1 MQQQHK
7 RPSARVQIE
16 AQRRLRL
23 HLTTRPVI
31 KKISPTA
38 TGYVANIARIL
49 NSPDMPSRPN
59 TEWTP
64 PTEYKYM
71 ATFLP
76 DDEAALLIARC
87 ESWFESHAHP
97 VTVTVQK
104 AALDETPILELH
116 AKYPNQ
122 RPPLEETIDAW
133 RSAGMSEERM
143 NKYRT
148 WWNRMEATS
157 AERQKELE
165 RIFVK
170 YPSANKPVPKIKKV
184 IKAVNKKKA

>member
-1 MQQQHK
+1 MQFK
-7 RPSARVQIE
+7 RPALRV
-16 AQRRLRL
+16 RRGG
-23 HLTTRPVI
+23 V
-31 KKISPTA
+31 
-38 TGYVANIARIL
+38 
-49 NSPDMPSRPN
+49 SRPPQRVSPWAKGVAADIAHVMRN
-59 TEWTP
+59 QVLPGIPVTEWTP
-64 PTEYKYM
+64 PREYRYIAKH
-71 ATFLP
+71 LP
-76 DDEAALLIARC
+76 EDEAAMLIARC
-87 ESWFESHAHP
+87 ESWFEAHP
-97 VTVTVQK
+97 PPVHVTVEKPVIDTDV
-104 AALDETPILELH
+104 ILALH

-157 AERQKELE
+157 AERQKELD
-165 RIFVK
+165 RIFAK

>member
-1 MQQQHK
+1 MQQHK
-7 RPSARVQIE
+7 RPSARVRIE

-23 HLTTRPVI
+23 HLTTRPLI

-49 NSPDMPSRPN
+49 NTPDMPTRRM

-64 PTEYKYM
+64 PSEYLYIAK
-71 ATFLP
+71 TLP

-87 ESWFESHAHP
+87 ESWFESHKRP
-97 VTVTVQK
+97 KSVTVQ
-104 AALDETPILELH
+104 APALDETPILELY
-116 AKYPNQ
+116 AKYTDR
-122 RPPLEETIDAW
+122 RPPLEETIVAW
-133 RSAGMSEERM
+133 RSAGMSEERL
-143 NKYRT
+143 NKHRE
-148 WWNRMEATS
+148 WLNRMEATS
-157 AERQKELE
+157 AERQKDLDL
-165 RIFVK
+165 IFAK

>member
-1 MQQQHK
+1 MQHK
-7 RPSARVQIE
+7 RPSERVRIE
-16 AQRRLRL
+16 AQRRLQL
-23 HLTTRPVI
+23 HLTVHPLI

-49 NSPDMPSRPN
+49 NTPDMPTRRM

-64 PTEYKYM
+64 PSEYMYIAK
-71 ATFLP
+71 TLP
-76 DDEAALLIARC
+76 EDEAALLIARC
-87 ESWFESHAHP
+87 ESWFESHARP
-97 VTVTVQK
+97 VTVTVEK
-104 AALDETPILELH
+104 PALDETPILELH

-122 RPPLEETIDAW
+122 RPPLEDTIDAW
-133 RSAGMSEERM
+133 RSAGMSEESM

>member
-1 MQQQHK
+1 MQQHK
-7 RPSARVQIE
+7 RPSARVRIE
-16 AQRRLRL
+16 AQRRLRF
-23 HLTTRPVI
+23 HLTTHPLI

-38 TGYVANIARIL
+38 EGYVANIARML
-49 NSPDMPSRPN
+49 NSPDMPPLHK

-64 PTEYKYM
+64 PCEYRYIAK
-71 ATFLP
+71 TLP
-76 DDEAALLIARC
+76 EDEAEVLIARC
-87 ESWFESHAHP
+87 ESWFEAHARP
-97 VTVTVQK
+97 VSVTVEK
-104 AALDETPILELH
+104 PALDETPILDLH
-116 AKYPNQ
+116 AKYPNR

-157 AERQKELE
+157 AERQKELD
-165 RIFVK
+165 RIFAK